1 MGKSA
6 TTIYDRSDLYSAY
19 LEIIKDEALW
29 KGDRESGLRSTV
41 HNCATAL
48 NVERVGIWFFN
59 DRRDQLDC
67 RYLYDGRD
75 YHYEPNIRILAQEH
89 PAYFAAINAGRVV
102 AANNALDHKAT
113 RSFSDIYLK
122 PLGIGAILDVCLME
136 GGVITG
142 IICIEH
148 CRGPRIWTQE
158 EQSFAIAIADII
170 SQIEIISALAESRE
184 HYQKVFDASAD
195 AMILLDTHLVDCND
209 AAVRMFGGPREVL
222 FQSQPSDFW
231 PLLQPN
237 GKPSSELAA
246 QHFRSS
252 SLNRASRFEWLHQR
266 LDGSQFPSE
275 VDLTKVLIKDKPHY
289 LICVRDLTQRKA
301 HENHIKK
308 LLSMQ
313 QAIFDGASYCI
324 ISTDL
329 EGTITSFNRAAE
341 NLLGYRSEEL
351 LAQRN
356 AASFCDRSELEWRA
370 AHLSAERHCTIE
382 PGFNTLIT
390 CAAAGNT
397 EERECTWLHKDGS
410 RIPVL
415 VSVNA
420 LRQDGDN
427 ITGYLFIASD
437 ISMRKRAAE
446 ALLQS
451 QRDMEHRTNHD
462 DLTGLPNRTRL
473 HDQTQSAICTARQK
487 QHKLALMLL
496 DLDRFKEVNNTL
508 GHSFGDD
515 LIRHI
520 GSRLAAYLSQHN
532 AWIYRLGGD
541 EFAVLVPEIHDLKAA
556 EQLAEGVHKTLRE
569 LITLRGI
576 PMEMSGSIGVAIYPE
591 HGADSHSLLRC
602 ADVAM
607 YKAKNSAAH
616 TVYYQPQ
623 TDGHSPRRLTMM
635 SELGHAIRSDQLT
648 LHYQPRVDI
657 NTLSCVGC
665 EALVRWQHPK
675 LGMIPPFEF
684 IPLAEVSDQIQA
696 LAYWVLKTALQQ
708 ARRWLD
714 AGMGKVVSVNLSTR
728 NLMDVSIP
736 EQIEH
741 LLAQTG
747 VPPKYL
753 EIEITESTLIDDPER
768 ALMVIDRICKLG
780 VSFAID
786 DFGTGYSSLA
796 YLKRLPISTL
806 KIDRSFIKD
815 MLTDEQ
821 DAVIVRSTMS
831 LAHSFGL
838 AVVAEGVEDIG
849 TLTAL
854 KALKCDQIQGF
865 YFSKPLPVDEFERW
879 VKRFNLRA

>member
-6 TTIYDRSDLYSAY
+6 ATINDSNDLYSAY
-19 LEIIKDEALW
+19 IEIIKNEALW
-29 KGDRESGLRSTV
+29 KGDRESSLRLAV
-41 HNCATAL
+41 QNCATAL

-67 RYLYDGRD
+67 QYLYDGRD
-75 YHYEPNIRILAQEH
+75 YHYEPDIQILAKDH
-89 PAYFAAINAGRVV
+89 PVYFSTVNAGRVV
-102 AANNALDHKAT
+102 AANNALEHKAT
-113 RSFSDIYLK
+113 RSFSEIYLN
-122 PLGIGAILDVCLME
+122 PLGIGAVLDVRLIE
-136 GGVITG
+136 GGVVTG
-142 IICIEH
+142 VLCIEH
-148 CRGPRIWTQE
+148 CRGPRMWSHE
-158 EQSFAIAIADII
+158 EQSFAHAIADIV
-170 SQIEIISALAESRE
+170 SQIEIISALAESRQ

-195 AMILLDTHLVDCND
+195 AMILLGTRLVDCND
-209 AAVRMFGGPREVL
+209 AAVRMFGSPREVL
-222 FQSQPSDFW
+222 YQSHPSDFW
-231 PLLQPN
+231 PPLQAN
-237 GKPSSELAA
+237 GKSSIEMAA

-252 SLNRASRFEWLHQR
+252 RLDRASRFEWLHQR

-275 VDLTKVLIKDKPHY
+275 VDLTKVLIKGKPHY

-301 HENHIKK
+301 HEIHIKK
-308 LLSMQ
+308 LLSIQ

-351 LAQRN
+351 LAQCN
-356 AASFCDRSELEWRA
+356 ATSFCEWSELEWRA
-370 AHLSAERHCTIE
+370 THLSAERHCDIE
-382 PGFNTLIT
+382 PGFDTLIA
-390 CAAAGNT
+390 CAAAGNS

-410 RIPVL
+410 KIPVL
-415 VSVNA
+415 VSVTS

-451 QRDMEHRTNHD
+451 QRDMEHHTNHD

-473 HDQTQSAICTARQK
+473 HDQTQSAVCTAQQK

-541 EFAVLVPEIHDLKAA
+541 EFAVLVPEIHDLKTV
-556 EQLAEGVHKTLRE
+556 EQLAEGVHKTLQE

-576 PMEMSGSIGVAIYPE
+576 HMEISGSIGVSIYPE
-591 HGADSHSLLRC
+591 HGTDSHSLLRC

-635 SELGHAIRSDQLT
+635 SELGHAIRNDQLT

-736 EQIEH
+736 DQIEH

-747 VPPKYL
+747 VPSKYL

-838 AVVAEGVEDIG
+838 SVVAEGVEDIG

-879 VKRFNLRA
+879 VKRFNSRA